1 LLSLKTLEKLMNHN
15 IEGLYIFKWQNGD
28 IEDFIDFSVE
38 YISKKIDIEMS
49 TEVEE
54 NNIIQEK
61 EDAQPCFIVQ

>member
-1 LLSLKTLEKLMNHN
+1 MNHN